1 MDVIISSGGI
11 YHSYHAARGADKAG
25 VLKRFIVGIY
35 DRREKGIDPAKIRK
49 LLVPNYIGQAIQYFP
64 NPNAQYASYLIRDNL
79 FDWLVSRCLE
89 PCDVFHGWNHMSL
102 YSLRRARELGA
113 KTAIERCTTHPAL
126 TYQIL
131 KEEHQR
137 FGVPFPTG
145 MRWLLAKH
153 VQEYKEADTIFVCS
167 DFVARSMCEQG
178 VPANKLRRVD
188 LGFDPG
194 RFGPGPKP
202 DQVFRVLF
210 VGLITLRK
218 GLVYLLEAF
227 KKLNLPDAEL
237 VLVGWKAPDSRAFL
251 PQYEGIYRHVPYVPQ
266 EELPAQFHA
275 ASVLVLPSL
284 EEGFGMVVYEAAACS
299 LPVIITNNVGAAI
312 RDGQDGYVV
321 PIRDV
326 DALSER
332 LLQLYEDHSLRREM
346 GESARQFVQQ
356 FTWDAYHRQLVDHY
370 RDIAGGVMP

>member
-370 RDIAGGVMP
+370 RDIAGG

>member
-35 DRREKGIDPAKIRK
+35 DPREKGIDPAKIRK
-49 LLVPNYIGQAIQYFP
+49 LLIPNYIGQAIQYFP
-64 NPNAQYASYLIRDNL
+64 NANSQYASYLVRDNL
-79 FDWLVSRCLE
+79 FDRIARRHIE
-89 PCDVFHGWNHMSL
+89 PCDIFHGWNHMSL
-102 YSLRRARELGA
+102 YSMRRARELGA
-113 KTAIERCTTHPAL
+113 KTAVERCTTHPAL
-126 TYQIL
+126 AYQIL
-131 KEEHQR
+131 QDEHQR

-145 MRWLLAKH
+145 MRWLLDKH
-153 VQEYKEADTIFVCS
+153 MQEYEEADTIFVCS
-167 DFVARSMCEQG
+167 DFVARSMREQG
-178 VPANKLRRVD
+178 VPAKKLRRVD

-194 RFGPGPKP
+194 RFAPGPKP
-202 DQVFRVLF
+202 DKVFRVLF
-210 VGLITLRK
+210 VGLIGLRK

-266 EELPAQFHA
+266 EKLPELYHS
-275 ASVLVLPSL
+275 ASVLALPSL
-284 EEGFGMVVYEAAACS
+284 EEGFGMVVYEAAACG
-299 LPVIITNNVGAAI
+299 LPVIISDNVGAAI

-326 DALSER
+326 DTLAER
-332 LLQLYEDHSLRREM
+332 LLRLYEDQNQRREL
-346 GESARQFVQQ
+346 GESARQYVQR

-370 RDIAGGVMP
+370 RDIVSE